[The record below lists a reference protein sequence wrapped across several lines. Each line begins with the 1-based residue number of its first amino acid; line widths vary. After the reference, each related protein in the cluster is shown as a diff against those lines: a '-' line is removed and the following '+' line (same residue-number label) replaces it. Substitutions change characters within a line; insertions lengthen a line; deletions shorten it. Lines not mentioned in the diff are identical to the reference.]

1 MSGEGARGSAE
12 MGGGAVPA
20 GGGVV
25 GAVAERL
32 QRAVEAGG
40 RLARAPAEARTRA
53 LEALAAALV
62 DPGVRAR
69 VLEANGRDLGNAS
82 GLAIPLVKR
91 LKLDTAKLDTL
102 ADGARQLAARADP
115 LGTVLARR
123 KLDEGLV
130 LEQVR
135 CPLGVLAV
143 VFESRPDALVQIAS
157 LALRSGNAVLLK
169 GGREATE
176 SNRALAEVVRGAL
189 ERAGLPPDGVQLL
202 DDRSEVEALLGLERG
217 VDLVVARGGKEFVE
231 HVRAR
236 SRIPVLAHAEGVCHV
251 FLHRSADPAK
261 AARIVVDSKV
271 SYPAACN
278 AVETLLWE
286 PGAEAALDASVAAL
300 RSAGVELRG
309 DAATRARYPEMNV
322 ATEADWGAEY
332 GALVLA
338 VARVAHLDGA
348 LQHIA
353 RHGSQHTEAIVAE
366 DRAAAERFLSEVDAA
381 CVFHD
386 ASTRFADGY
395 RFGLGGE
402 VGIGTGKLHAR
413 GPVGVDGLLTFR
425 WLLRGSGQ
433 VSADYGPGKKAFR
446 HEEL

>member
-1 MSGEGARGSAE
+1 MSAVGER
-12 MGGGAVPA
+12 V
-20 GGGVV
+20 
-25 GAVAERL
+25 

-40 RLARAPAEARTRA
+40 RLARSSADTRTKA
-53 LEALAAALV
+53 LEALASSLV
-62 DPGVRAR
+62 DAGVRAR
-69 VLEANGRDLGNAS
+69 VLEANARDLAAAG
-82 GLAIPLVKR
+82 GLPPALVKR
-91 LKLDTAKLDTL
+91 LKLDASKLETL

-115 LGTVLARR
+115 LGTVLAHR

-169 GGREATE
+169 GGREAAE
-176 SNRALAEVVRGAL
+176 SNRALAEVVRDAL
-189 ERAGLPPDGVQLL
+189 GRAGLPPDAVQLL
-202 DDRSEVEALLGLERG
+202 DDRSEVEAVLGLEKG
-217 VDLVVARGGKEFVE
+217 VDLVIARGGKEFVE
-231 HVRAR
+231 HVRGR
-236 SRIPVLAHAEGVCHV
+236 SRIPVLAHAEGVCHL
-251 FLHRSADPAK
+251 FLHRSADVAK

-278 AVETLLWE
+278 ALETLLWE

-309 DAATRARYPEMNV
+309 DAATRARHAEIKA
-322 ATEADWGAEY
+322 ATDADWDSEY
-332 GALVLA
+332 GALILA
-338 VARVAHLDGA
+338 VARVADLDGA
-348 LQHIA
+348 LAHIA

-366 DRAAAERFLSEVDAA
+366 DRTAAERFLAEVDAA

-433 VSADYGPGKKAFR
+433 VSGDYGPGKKPFV
-446 HEEL
+446 HEDL

>member
-1 MSGEGARGSAE
+1 MS
-12 MGGGAVPA
+12 AVT
-20 GGGVV
+20 
-25 GAVAERL
+25 ERV

-62 DPGVRAR
+62 DPGVRAG
-69 VLEANGRDLGNAS
+69 VLEANWRDLTAAA
-82 GLAIPLVKR
+82 GLASPLVKR
-91 LKLDTAKLDTL
+91 LKLDAGKLETL

-115 LGTVLARR
+115 LGAVLARR

-130 LEQVR
+130 LTQER

-169 GGREATE
+169 GGREAAE

-189 ERAGLPPDGVQLL
+189 ERASLPPDAVQLL
-202 DDRSEVEALLGLERG
+202 DDRSEVEALLGLEKG

-251 FLHRSADPAK
+251 FLHRSAEPAK
-261 AARIVVDSKV
+261 AARIVVDSKC

-286 PGAEAALDASVAAL
+286 PGAEAALDACVTEL

-309 DAATRARYPEMNV
+309 DAPTRARFPEV
-322 ATEADWGAEY
+322 RPATEADWDAEY

-338 VARVAHLDGA
+338 VARVADLDTA
-348 LQHIA
+348 LAHIA
-353 RHGSQHTEAIVAE
+353 RHGTQHTEAIVAE
-366 DRAAAERFLSEVDAA
+366 DRAAAERFLAEVDAA

-433 VSADYGPGKKAFR
+433 VSVDYGPGKKPFL

>member
-1 MSGEGARGSAE
+1 MSSAI
-12 MGGGAVPA
+12 ADRV
-20 GGGVV
+20 
-25 GAVAERL
+25 
-32 QRAVEAGG
+32 QKAVEAGG

-62 DPGVRAR
+62 DPGVRTQ
-69 VLEANGRDLGNAS
+69 VLEANARDLAAAA
-82 GLAIPLVKR
+82 GLPAALVKR
-91 LKLDTAKLDTL
+91 LKLDAAKLETL
-102 ADGARQLAARADP
+102 ADGARQLAGRADP
-115 LGTVLARR
+115 LGTVVARR
-123 KLDEGLV
+123 KLDQDLV

-169 GGREATE
+169 GGREAAA
-176 SNRALAEVVRGAL
+176 SNRALADVVRSAL
-189 ERAGLPPDGVQLL
+189 DRAGQPPDAVQLL
-202 DDRSEVEALLGLERG
+202 DDRAEVEAVLGLERG

-251 FLHRSADPAK
+251 FLHRSADAAK

-271 SYPAACN
+271 TYPAACN

-300 RSAGVELRG
+300 ASAGVELRG
-309 DAATRARYPEMNV
+309 DAATRARHPELKV
-322 ATEADWGAEY
+322 ATEADWGTEY

-338 VARVAHLDGA
+338 VARVADLDGA
-348 LQHIA
+348 LSHIA

-366 DRAAAERFLSEVDAA
+366 NRAAAERFLAEVDAA

-425 WLLRGSGQ
+425 WILRGTGQ
-433 VSADYGPGKKAFR
+433 VSADYGPGKKPFL

>member
-1 MSGEGARGSAE
+1 MLDAN
-12 MGGGAVPA
+12 VHD
-20 GGGVV
+20 
-25 GAVAERL
+25 
-32 QRAVEAGG
+32 
-40 RLARAPAEARTRA
+40 
-53 LEALAAALV
+53 LAAA
-62 DPGVRAR
+62 A
-69 VLEANGRDLGNAS
+69 
-82 GLAIPLVKR
+82 GLALPLLKR
-91 LKLDTAKLDTL
+91 LRVDAAKLETL
-102 ADGARQLAARADP
+102 ADGARQLASRADP

-123 KLDEGLV
+123 RLDEGLV

-169 GGREATE
+169 GGREAAE
-176 SNRALAEVVRGAL
+176 SNRALAGVVRDSL
-189 ERAGLPPDGVQLL
+189 EKAGLPGDAVQLL

-251 FLHRSADPAK
+251 FLHRSAEAAK

-271 SYPAACN
+271 TYPAACN

-286 PGAEAALDASVAAL
+286 PGAEGALDASVAAL

-309 DAATRARYPEMNV
+309 DAPTRARHPEMTP
-322 ATEADWGAEY
+322 ATDADWGTEY

-338 VARVAHLDGA
+338 VARVPDLDGA
-348 LQHIA
+348 LAHIA

-366 DRAAAERFLSEVDAA
+366 DRDAAERFLAEVDAS

-425 WLLRGSGQ
+425 WILRGSGQ
-433 VSADYGPGKKAFR
+433 VSADYGPGKKPFL

>member
-1 MSGEGARGSAE
+1 MS
-12 MGGGAVPA
+12 AV
-20 GGGVV
+20 V
-25 GAVAERL
+25 ERV

-40 RLARAPAEARTRA
+40 RLARAPAEARTKA
-53 LEALAAALV
+53 LEALAAALA

-69 VLEANGRDLGNAS
+69 VLEANGQDLTAAT
-82 GLAIPLVKR
+82 GLAPALARR
-91 LKLDTAKLDTL
+91 LKLDAVKLDTL
-102 ADGARQLAARADP
+102 ADGARQLAARTDP

-130 LEQVR
+130 LTQER

-169 GGREATE
+169 GGREAAQ
-176 SNRALAEVVRGAL
+176 SNRALADVVRGAL
-189 ERAGLPPDGVQLL
+189 ERAGLPPDAVQLL
-202 DDRSEVEALLGLERG
+202 DDRAEVEAVLGLEKG

-271 SYPAACN
+271 TYPAACN

-286 PGAEAALDASVAAL
+286 PGAEAALDASVTAL

-309 DAATRARYPEMNV
+309 DAATRARHAEMKP
-322 ATEADWGAEY
+322 ATEADWDAEY

-338 VARVAHLDGA
+338 VARVVNLDAA
-348 LQHIA
+348 LGHIA
-353 RHGSQHTEAIVAE
+353 RHGSQHTEAIVAA
-366 DRAAAERFLSEVDAA
+366 DRAAAERFLAEVDAA

-402 VGIGTGKLHAR
+402 IGIGTGKLHAR

-425 WLLRGSGQ
+425 WILRGSGQ
-433 VSADYGPGKKAFR
+433 VSADYGPGKKPFL
-446 HEEL
+446 HQDL

>member
-1 MSGEGARGSAE
+1 
-12 MGGGAVPA
+12 
-20 GGGVV
+20 VV
-25 GAVAERL
+25 ERV

-40 RLARAPAEARTRA
+40 RLARAPAEARTKA
-53 LEALAAALV
+53 LEALAAPLAE
-62 DPGVRAR
+62 PGVRAR
-69 VLEANGRDLGNAS
+69 VLEANGRDLAAAT
-82 GLAIPLVKR
+82 GLAPALAKR
-91 LKLDTAKLDTL
+91 LKLDAVKLDTL
-102 ADGARQLAARADP
+102 ADGARQLAARTDP

-130 LEQVR
+130 LTQER

-169 GGREATE
+169 GGREAAQ
-176 SNRALAEVVRGAL
+176 SNRALADVVRGAL
-189 ERAGLPPDGVQLL
+189 ERAGLPPDAVQLL
-202 DDRSEVEALLGLERG
+202 DDRSEVEALLGLEKG

-271 SYPAACN
+271 TYPAACN

-286 PGAEAALDASVAAL
+286 PGAEAALDASVTAL

-309 DAATRARYPEMNV
+309 DAATRARHAEMKP
-322 ATEADWGAEY
+322 ATEADWDAEY

-338 VARVAHLDGA
+338 VARVVNLDAA
-348 LQHIA
+348 LGHIA
-353 RHGSQHTEAIVAE
+353 RHGSQHTEAIVAA
-366 DRAAAERFLSEVDAA
+366 DRAAAERFLAEVDAA

-425 WLLRGSGQ
+425 WILRGSGQ
-433 VSADYGPGKKAFR
+433 VSADYGPGKKPFL
-446 HEEL
+446 HQDL

>member
-1 MSGEGARGSAE
+1 MS
-12 MGGGAVPA
+12 AV
-20 GGGVV
+20 V
-25 GAVAERL
+25 ERV

-40 RLARAPAEARTRA
+40 RLARAPAEARTKA
-53 LEALAAALV
+53 LEALAAPLAE
-62 DPGVRAR
+62 PGVRAR
-69 VLEANGRDLGNAS
+69 VLEANGRDLAAAT
-82 GLAIPLVKR
+82 GLAPALAKR
-91 LKLDTAKLDTL
+91 LKLDAVKLDTL
-102 ADGARQLAARADP
+102 ADGARQLAARTDP

-130 LEQVR
+130 LTQER

-169 GGREATE
+169 GGREAAQ
-176 SNRALAEVVRGAL
+176 SNRALADVVRGAL
-189 ERAGLPPDGVQLL
+189 ERAGLPPDAVQLL
-202 DDRSEVEALLGLERG
+202 DDRSEVEALLGLEKG

-236 SRIPVLAHAEGVCHV
+236 SRIPVLAHAEGVCHL

-271 SYPAACN
+271 TYPAACN

-286 PGAEAALDASVAAL
+286 PGAEAALDASVTAL

-309 DAATRARYPEMNV
+309 DAATRARHAEMKP
-322 ATEADWGAEY
+322 ATEADWDAEY

-338 VARVAHLDGA
+338 VARVVNLDAA
-348 LQHIA
+348 LGHIA
-353 RHGSQHTEAIVAE
+353 RHGSQHTEAIVAA
-366 DRAAAERFLSEVDAA
+366 DRAAAERFLAEVDAA

-425 WLLRGSGQ
+425 WILRGSGQ
-433 VSADYGPGKKAFR
+433 VSADYGPGKKPFL
-446 HEEL
+446 HQDL

>member
-1 MSGEGARGSAE
+1 VSA
-12 MGGGAVPA
+12 
-20 GGGVV
+20 VV
-25 GAVAERL
+25 ERV
-32 QRAVEAGG
+32 QRAIEAGG
-40 RLARAPAEARTRA
+40 RLARAPAESRTRA
-53 LEALAAALV
+53 LKALATALV
-62 DPGVRAR
+62 DPEVCAR
-69 VLEANGRDLGNAS
+69 VLEANARDLAAAS
-82 GLAIPLVKR
+82 GLATPLVKR
-91 LKLDTAKLDTL
+91 LKLDAAKLETM
-102 ADGARQLAARADP
+102 ADGARQLASRADP
-115 LGTVLARR
+115 LGDVLARR

-130 LEQVR
+130 LEQIR

-143 VFESRPDALVQIAS
+143 VFESRPDALAQIAS

-169 GGREATE
+169 GGREAAE
-176 SNRALAEVVRGAL
+176 SNHALAEVVRVAL
-189 ERAGLPPDGVQLL
+189 ERAGLPADAVQLL
-202 DDRSEVEALLGLERG
+202 DDRAEVDALLGLEKG

-236 SRIPVLAHAEGVCHV
+236 SRMPVLAHAEGVCHV

-271 SYPAACN
+271 TYPAACN

-300 RSAGVELRG
+300 RSVGVELRG
-309 DAATRARYPEMNV
+309 DAATRARHPEMTA
-322 ATEADWGAEY
+322 ATDADWDCEY
-332 GALVLA
+332 GALILS
-338 VARVAHLDGA
+338 VARVADLDGA
-348 LQHIA
+348 LAHIA

-366 DRAAAERFLSEVDAA
+366 DRAAAERFLAEVDAA

-433 VSADYGPGKKAFR
+433 VSAEYGPGQKPFL
-446 HEEL
+446 HEDL

>member
-1 MSGEGARGSAE
+1 MSTVS
-12 MGGGAVPA
+12 
-20 GGGVV
+20 
-25 GAVAERL
+25 ERV
-32 QRAVEAGG
+32 QRAVDSGG
-40 RLARAPAEARTRA
+40 HLARAPAAARTRA
-53 LEALAAALV
+53 LEVLSDALSDPRVRTRMLDANVHDLAAA
-62 DPGVRAR
+62 A
-69 VLEANGRDLGNAS
+69 
-82 GLAIPLVKR
+82 GLALPLLKR
-91 LKLDTAKLDTL
+91 LRVDAAKLETL
-102 ADGARQLAARADP
+102 ADGARQLASRADP

-123 KLDEGLV
+123 RLDEGLV

-169 GGREATE
+169 GGREAAE
-176 SNRALAEVVRGAL
+176 SNRALAGVVRDSL
-189 ERAGLPPDGVQLL
+189 EKAGLPADAVQLL

-236 SRIPVLAHAEGVCHV
+236 SRIQVMAHAEGVCHV
-251 FLHRSADPAK
+251 FLHRSAEAAK

-271 SYPAACN
+271 TYPAACN

-286 PGAEAALDASVAAL
+286 PGAEGALDASVAAL

-309 DAATRARYPEMNV
+309 DAPTRARHPEMTP
-322 ATEADWGAEY
+322 ATDADWGTEY

-338 VARVAHLDGA
+338 VARVPDLDGA
-348 LQHIA
+348 LAHIA

-366 DRAAAERFLSEVDAA
+366 DRDAAERFLAEVDAS

-402 VGIGTGKLHAR
+402 VVIGTGKLHAR

-425 WLLRGSGQ
+425 WILRGSGQ
-433 VSADYGPGKKAFR
+433 VSADYGPGKKPFL

>member
-1 MSGEGARGSAE
+1 MS
-12 MGGGAVPA
+12 AV
-20 GGGVV
+20 V
-25 GAVAERL
+25 ERV

-40 RLARAPAEARTRA
+40 RLARAPAASRSEA
-53 LEALAAALV
+53 LEILSAALV
-62 DPGVRAR
+62 DPGLRAG
-69 VLEANGRDLGNAS
+69 VLKTNTRDLATAV
-82 GLAIPLVKR
+82 GLATPLLKR
-91 LKLDTAKLDTL
+91 LKLDAAKLDTL

-123 KLDEGLV
+123 KLDQGLV

-169 GGREATE
+169 GGREAAE
-176 SNRALAEVVRGAL
+176 SNRALADVVRGAL
-189 ERAGLPPDGVQLL
+189 EKAGLPADAVQLL
-202 DDRSEVEALLGLERG
+202 DDRSEVEALLGLEKG

-271 SYPAACN
+271 TYPAACN

-286 PGAEAALDASVAAL
+286 PGAEAALDASVSAL

-309 DAATRARYPEMNV
+309 DASTRERHPEMKV
-322 ATEADWGAEY
+322 ASEADWDAEY
-332 GALVLA
+332 GALVIA
-338 VARVAHLDGA
+338 VARVADLDAA
-348 LQHIA
+348 LAHIA
-353 RHGSQHTEAIVAE
+353 RHGSQHTEAIVAG
-366 DRAAAERFLSEVDAA
+366 DPAAAERFLAEVDAA

-425 WLLRGSGQ
+425 WILRGSGQ
-433 VSADYGPGKKAFR
+433 VSADYGPGKRPFL
-446 HEEL
+446 HEDL

>member
-1 MSGEGARGSAE
+1 MS
-12 MGGGAVPA
+12 AV
-20 GGGVV
+20 V
-25 GAVAERL
+25 ERV

-40 RLARAPAEARTRA
+40 RLARAPAEARTKA
-53 LEALAAALV
+53 LEALAAPLAE
-62 DPGVRAR
+62 PGVRAR
-69 VLEANGRDLGNAS
+69 VLEANGRDLAAAT
-82 GLAIPLVKR
+82 GLAPALAKR
-91 LKLDTAKLDTL
+91 LKLDAVKLDTL
-102 ADGARQLAARADP
+102 ADGARQLAARTDP

-130 LEQVR
+130 LTQER

-169 GGREATE
+169 GGREAAQ
-176 SNRALAEVVRGAL
+176 SNRALADVVRGAL
-189 ERAGLPPDGVQLL
+189 ERAGLPPDAVQLL
-202 DDRSEVEALLGLERG
+202 DDRSEVEALLGLEKG

-271 SYPAACN
+271 TYPAACN

-286 PGAEAALDASVAAL
+286 PGAEAALDASVTAL

-309 DAATRARYPEMNV
+309 DAATRARHPEMKQ
-322 ATEADWGAEY
+322 ATEADWDAEY

-338 VARVAHLDGA
+338 VACAADLDAA
-348 LQHIA
+348 LGHIA
-353 RHGSQHTEAIVAE
+353 RHGSQHTEAIVAA
-366 DRAAAERFLSEVDAA
+366 DRAAAERFLAEVDAA

-425 WLLRGSGQ
+425 WILRGSGQ
-433 VSADYGPGKKAFR
+433 VSADYGPGKKPFL
-446 HEEL
+446 HQDL

>member
-1 MSGEGARGSAE
+1 MS
-12 MGGGAVPA
+12 
-20 GGGVV
+20 
-25 GAVAERL
+25 AVAERV
-32 QRAVEAGG
+32 QRAIVAGG
-40 RLARAPAEARTRA
+40 RLARAPAEARTGA
-53 LEALAAALV
+53 LEALATALV

-69 VLEANGRDLGNAS
+69 VLEANGRDLTAAA
-82 GLAIPLVKR
+82 GLAPALVKR
-91 LKLDTAKLDTL
+91 LKLDASKLETL

-123 KLDEGLV
+123 MLDEGLV

-169 GGREATE
+169 GGREAAE
-176 SNRALAEVVRGAL
+176 SNRVLADVVRGAL
-189 ERAGLPPDGVQLL
+189 EGVGLPADAVQLL
-202 DDRSEVEALLGLERG
+202 DDRSEVEALLGLEKG

-251 FLHRSADPAK
+251 FLHHSADPAK
-261 AARIVVDSKV
+261 AARIVVDSKC

-278 AVETLLWE
+278 ALETLLWE
-286 PGAEAALDASVAAL
+286 PGAEAALEASVSAL
-300 RSAGVELRG
+300 RAATVELRG
-309 DAATRARYPEMNV
+309 DVFTRARHPEMKA
-322 ATEADWGAEY
+322 ATEADWGVEY
-332 GALVLA
+332 GALILA
-338 VARVAHLDGA
+338 VARVPDLDAA
-348 LQHIA
+348 LAHIA

-366 DRAAAERFLSEVDAA
+366 DRAAAERFLAEVDAA

-433 VSADYGPGKKAFR
+433 VSADYGPGKKPFR
-446 HEEL
+446 HEDL

>member
-1 MSGEGARGSAE
+1 MSAIGER
-12 MGGGAVPA
+12 V
-20 GGGVV
+20 
-25 GAVAERL
+25 
-32 QRAVEAGG
+32 QRAIEAGG
-40 RLARAPAEARTRA
+40 RLARAPAETRTQA
-53 LEALAAALV
+53 LDALAAALV
-62 DPGVRAR
+62 DPAVRAR
-69 VLEANGRDLGNAS
+69 VLEANSRDLAVGA
-82 GLAIPLVKR
+82 GLAAPLLKR
-91 LKLDTAKLDTL
+91 LRLDATKLETL
-102 ADGARQLAARADP
+102 ADGARQLAARVDP

-157 LALRSGNAVLLK
+157 LALRSGNAVMLK
-169 GGREATE
+169 GGREAAE
-176 SNRALAEVVRGAL
+176 SNRALAGVVRAAI
-189 ERAGLPPDGVQLL
+189 EKSGLPADAVQLL
-202 DDRSEVEALLGLERG
+202 DDRSEVEALLGLEKG

-251 FLHRSADPAK
+251 HLHRSADTAK
-261 AARIVVDSKV
+261 AARIAVDSKV
-271 SYPAACN
+271 TYPAACN

-300 RSAGVELRG
+300 EAAGVELRG
-309 DAATRARYPEMNV
+309 DAATRARHPKMKA
-322 ATEADWGAEY
+322 ATDADWGTEY

-338 VARVAHLDGA
+338 VARVADLDGA
-348 LQHIA
+348 LAHIA
-353 RHGSQHTEAIVAE
+353 RYGSQHTEAIVAE
-366 DRAAAERFLSEVDAA
+366 DRAAAERFLAEVDAS

-425 WLLRGSGQ
+425 WILRGTGQ
-433 VSADYGPGKKAFR
+433 VSGDYGPGKKSFL
-446 HEEL
+446 HEDL

>member
-1 MSGEGARGSAE
+1 MS
-12 MGGGAVPA
+12 AV
-20 GGGVV
+20 V
-25 GAVAERL
+25 ERV

-40 RLARAPAEARTRA
+40 RLARAPAEARTKA
-53 LEALAAALV
+53 LEALAAPLAE
-62 DPGVRAR
+62 PGVRAR
-69 VLEANGRDLGNAS
+69 VLEANGRDLAAAT
-82 GLAIPLVKR
+82 GLAPALARR
-91 LKLDTAKLDTL
+91 LKLDAVKLDTL
-102 ADGARQLAARADP
+102 ADGARQLAARTDP

-130 LEQVR
+130 LTQER

-169 GGREATE
+169 GGREAAQ
-176 SNRALAEVVRGAL
+176 SNRALADVVRGAL
-189 ERAGLPPDGVQLL
+189 ERAGLPPDAVQLL
-202 DDRSEVEALLGLERG
+202 DDRSEVEALLGLEKG

-271 SYPAACN
+271 TYPAACN

-286 PGAEAALDASVAAL
+286 PGAEAALDASVTAL

-309 DAATRARYPEMNV
+309 DAATRARHAEMKP
-322 ATEADWGAEY
+322 ATEADWDAEY

-338 VARVAHLDGA
+338 VARVPDLDAA
-348 LQHIA
+348 LGHIA
-353 RHGSQHTEAIVAE
+353 RHGSQHTEAIVAA
-366 DRAAAERFLSEVDAA
+366 DRAAAERFLAEVDAA

-425 WLLRGSGQ
+425 WILRGSGQ
-433 VSADYGPGKKAFR
+433 VSADYGPGKKPFL
-446 HEEL
+446 HQDL

>member
-1 MSGEGARGSAE
+1 MST
-12 MGGGAVPA
+12 
-20 GGGVV
+20 
-25 GAVAERL
+25 VAERVE
-32 QRAVEAGG
+32 RAIEAGG

-53 LEALAAALV
+53 LEALAVALA
-62 DPGVRAR
+62 DSRVRTR
-69 VLEANGRDLGNAS
+69 MLEANVDDLAVAV
-82 GLAIPLVKR
+82 GLATPLLKR
-91 LKLDTAKLDTL
+91 LKLDATKLETL
-102 ADGARQLAARADP
+102 ADGARQLASRADP

-123 KLDEGLV
+123 KLDEGLM

-169 GGREATE
+169 GGREAAE
-176 SNRALAEVVRGAL
+176 SNRALAGVVRDAL
-189 ERAGLPPDGVQLL
+189 EKAGLPADGVQLL
-202 DDRSEVEALLGLERG
+202 DDRSEVEALLGLEKG

-251 FLHRSADPAK
+251 FLHQSADPAK
-261 AARIVVDSKV
+261 AARIAVDSKV
-271 SYPAACN
+271 TYPAACN

-286 PGAEAALDASVAAL
+286 PGGEAALDASVAAL
-300 RSAGVELRG
+300 EAAGVELRG
-309 DAATRARYPEMNV
+309 DAATRARHPEMKA
-322 ATEADWGAEY
+322 ATEADWGTEY

-338 VARVAHLDGA
+338 VARVADLDGA
-348 LQHIA
+348 LAHIA
-353 RHGSQHTEAIVAE
+353 RYGSQHTEAIVAE
-366 DRAAAERFLSEVDAA
+366 DRAAAERFLAEVDAS

-425 WLLRGSGQ
+425 WILRGSGQ
-433 VSADYGPGKKAFR
+433 VSADYGPGKKPFV
-446 HEEL
+446 HEDL

>member
-1 MSGEGARGSAE
+1 
-12 MGGGAVPA
+12 V
-20 GGGVV
+20 
-25 GAVAERL
+25 
-32 QRAVEAGG
+32 
-40 RLARAPAEARTRA
+40 
-53 LEALAAALV
+53 LAAALV
-62 DPGVRAR
+62 DSVVRKR
-69 VLEANGRDLGNAS
+69 VLEANARDLAAAA
-82 GLAIPLVKR
+82 GLASPLVKR
-91 LKLDTAKLDTL
+91 LKLDPAKLDTL
-102 ADGARQLAARADP
+102 ADGARQLAAREDP

-123 KLDEGLV
+123 KLDEGLM

-169 GGREATE
+169 GGREAAE
-176 SNRALAEVVRGAL
+176 SNRALADVVRGAL
-189 ERAGLPPDGVQLL
+189 EKAGLPADAVQLL
-202 DDRSEVEALLGLERG
+202 DDRSEVEAVLALEKG

-251 FLHRSADPAK
+251 FLHRSADTAK

-271 SYPAACN
+271 TYPAACN

-300 RSAGVELRG
+300 HSAGVELRG
-309 DAATRARYPEMNV
+309 DAPTRARHPEMKV
-322 ATEADWGAEY
+322 ATETDWNAEY

-338 VARVAHLDGA
+338 VARVADLDGA
-348 LQHIA
+348 LEHIA
-353 RHGSQHTEAIVAE
+353 RHGSQHTEAIVAA
-366 DRAAAERFLSEVDAA
+366 DRAAAERFLAEVDAA

-425 WLLRGSGQ
+425 WILRGSGQ
-433 VSADYGPGKKAFR
+433 VSADYGPGKKPFL
-446 HEEL
+446 HEDI

>member
-1 MSGEGARGSAE
+1 MS
-12 MGGGAVPA
+12 AVSER
-20 GGGVV
+20 
-25 GAVAERL
+25 VA
-32 QRAVEAGG
+32 RAVEAGG

-53 LEALAAALV
+53 LSELAAALL
-62 DPGVRAR
+62 DPGVRGR
-69 VLEANGRDLGNAS
+69 VLEANARDLAAAA
-82 GLAIPLVKR
+82 GLAAPLLKR
-91 LKLDTAKLDTL
+91 LKLDVAKLETL
-102 ADGARQLAARADP
+102 ADGARQLAVRADP
-115 LGTVLARR
+115 LGTVLGRR

-157 LALRSGNAVLLK
+157 LALRTGNAVLLK
-169 GGREATE
+169 GGREAAE
-176 SNRALAEVVRGAL
+176 SNRALTGVVRSAL
-189 ERAGLPPDGVQLL
+189 ERAGLPPDAVQLL
-202 DDRSEVEALLGLERG
+202 DDRAEVEALLGMEKG

-251 FLHRSADPAK
+251 FLHHSAEVSK
-261 AARIVVDSKV
+261 AARIVVDSKC

-278 AVETLLWE
+278 ALETLLWE
-286 PGAEAALDASVAAL
+286 RGAEAALEASVAAL

-309 DAATRARYPEMNV
+309 DEATRARHPEMKV
-322 ATEADWGAEY
+322 ATDADWDAEY
-332 GALVLA
+332 GALILS
-338 VARVAHLDGA
+338 VARVDDLDGA
-348 LQHIA
+348 LAHIA
-353 RHGSQHTEAIVAE
+353 RHGSAHTETIVAE
-366 DRAAAERFLSEVDAA
+366 DRTAAERFLAEVDAA

-433 VSADYGPGKKAFR
+433 VSADYGPGKRPFL
-446 HEEL
+446 HQDL

>member
-1 MSGEGARGSAE
+1 MSD
-12 MGGGAVPA
+12 
-20 GGGVV
+20 GVV
-25 GAVAERL
+25 RAVSERV
-32 QRAVEAGG
+32 QRAIEAGG
-40 RLARAPAEARTRA
+40 RLARAPADSRSRA
-53 LEALAAALV
+53 LKALAAALV
-62 DPGVRAR
+62 DPGVRAQ
-69 VLEANGRDLGNAS
+69 VLEANACDLAGTS
-82 GLAIPLVKR
+82 GLATPLVKR
-91 LKLDTAKLDTL
+91 LKLDAAKLETL
-102 ADGARQLAARADP
+102 ADGARQLASRADP
-115 LGTVLARR
+115 LGTVLAQRA
-123 KLDEGLV
+123 LDEGLV
-130 LEQVR
+130 LEQIR

-169 GGREATE
+169 GGREARE
-176 SNRALAEVVRGAL
+176 SNRALAELVHVAL
-189 ERAGLPPDGVQLL
+189 ERAGLPPDAVQLL

-236 SRIPVLAHAEGVCHV
+236 SRMPVLAHAEGVCHV

-261 AARIVVDSKV
+261 AARIVVDSKIT
-271 SYPAACN
+271 YPAACN

-286 PGAEAALDASVAAL
+286 PGAESALDGSVAAL

-309 DAATRARYPEMNV
+309 DAATRARHPEMK
-322 ATEADWGAEY
+322 AASESDWDAEY
-332 GALVLA
+332 GGLILS
-338 VARVAHLDGA
+338 VARVPDLDGA
-348 LQHIA
+348 LAHIA
-353 RHGSQHTEAIVAE
+353 RYGSQHTEAIVAE
-366 DRAAAERFLSEVDAA
+366 DASAAERFLAEVDAA

-413 GPVGVDGLLTFR
+413 GPVGVEGLLTFR
-425 WLLRGSGQ
+425 WILRGSGQ
-433 VSADYGPGKKAFR
+433 VSADYGPGKKRFL

>member
-1 MSGEGARGSAE
+1 MS
-12 MGGGAVPA
+12 AVT
-20 GGGVV
+20 
-25 GAVAERL
+25 ERVE
-32 QRAVEAGG
+32 RAVEAGG

-62 DPGVRAR
+62 DPAVRAR
-69 VLEANGRDLGNAS
+69 VLEANARDLAAAT
-82 GLAIPLVKR
+82 GLASPLVKR
-91 LKLDTAKLDTL
+91 LRLDPAKLETL
-102 ADGARQLAARADP
+102 SDGARQLAARADP
-115 LGTVLARR
+115 LGTVLAHR

-130 LEQVR
+130 LTQES

-169 GGREATE
+169 GGREAAE
-176 SNRALAEVVRGAL
+176 SNRALADVVRGAL
-189 ERAGLPPDGVQLL
+189 ASAGLPPDAVQLL
-202 DDRSEVEALLGLERG
+202 DDRSEVEALLGLEKG

-251 FLHRSADPAK
+251 FLHRSADPSK
-261 AARIVVDSKV
+261 AARIVADSKV

-278 AVETLLWE
+278 ALETLLWE
-286 PGAEAALDASVAAL
+286 PGAESALDASVAVL
-300 RSAGVELRG
+300 RTAGVELRG
-309 DAATRARYPEMNV
+309 DAATRARHPEMNS
-322 ATEADWGAEY
+322 ATDQDWGVEY
-332 GALVLA
+332 GALILA
-338 VARVAHLDGA
+338 VARVDDLDAA
-348 LQHIA
+348 LAHIA

-366 DRAAAERFLSEVDAA
+366 DRAAAERFLTEVDAA

-433 VSADYGPGKKAFR
+433 VSADYGPGKKPFL
-446 HEEL
+446 HEDL

>member
-1 MSGEGARGSAE
+1 MSAIGDR
-12 MGGGAVPA
+12 V
-20 GGGVV
+20 
-25 GAVAERL
+25 
-32 QRAVEAGG
+32 QRAIEAGG
-40 RLARAPAEARTRA
+40 RLARAGAPMRTQA

-62 DPGVRAR
+62 EPAVRAR
-69 VLEANGRDLGNAS
+69 VLEANGRDLAAGS
-82 GLAIPLVKR
+82 GLAAPLLKR
-91 LKLDTAKLDTL
+91 LRLDAPKLETL
-102 ADGARQLAARADP
+102 ADGARQLASRADP

-123 KLDEGLV
+123 KLDDGLV

-135 CPLGVLAV
+135 CPLGVLAI

-169 GGREATE
+169 GGREAAE
-176 SNRALAEVVRGAL
+176 SNRALAGVVRDAL
-189 ERAGLPPDGVQLL
+189 EKAGLAADAVQLL
-202 DDRSEVEALLGLERG
+202 DDRSEVDALLGLEKG

-251 FLHRSADPAK
+251 FLHRSADPSK
-261 AARIVVDSKV
+261 AARIAVDSKV
-271 SYPAACN
+271 TYPAACN

-300 RSAGVELRG
+300 EAAGVELRG
-309 DAATRARYPEMNV
+309 DAATRARHPEMKA
-322 ATEADWGAEY
+322 ATEADWGTEY

-338 VARVAHLDGA
+338 VARVADLEGA
-348 LQHIA
+348 LAHIA
-353 RHGSQHTEAIVAE
+353 RYGSQHTEAIVAE
-366 DRAAAERFLSEVDAA
+366 DRAAAERFLAEVDAS

-425 WLLRGSGQ
+425 WILRGSGQ
-433 VSADYGPGKKAFR
+433 VSADYGPGKKPFL
-446 HEEL
+446 HEDL

>member
-1 MSGEGARGSAE
+1 MS
-12 MGGGAVPA
+12 AV
-20 GGGVV
+20 V
-25 GAVAERL
+25 ERV

-40 RLARAPAEARTRA
+40 RLARAPAEARTKA
-53 LEALAAALV
+53 LEALAAALA

-69 VLEANGRDLGNAS
+69 VLEANGQDLTSAT
-82 GLAIPLVKR
+82 GLAPALARR
-91 LKLDTAKLDTL
+91 LKLDAVKLDTL
-102 ADGARQLAARADP
+102 ADGARQLAARTDP

-130 LEQVR
+130 LTQER

-169 GGREATE
+169 GGREAAQ
-176 SNRALAEVVRGAL
+176 SNRALADVVRGAL
-189 ERAGLPPDGVQLL
+189 ERAGLPPDAVQLL
-202 DDRSEVEALLGLERG
+202 DDRSEVEALLGLEKG

-271 SYPAACN
+271 TYPAACN

-286 PGAEAALDASVAAL
+286 PGAEAALDASVTAL

-309 DAATRARYPEMNV
+309 DAATRARHAEMKP
-322 ATEADWGAEY
+322 ATEADWDAEY

-338 VARVAHLDGA
+338 VARVVNLDAA
-348 LQHIA
+348 LGHIA
-353 RHGSQHTEAIVAE
+353 RHGSQHTEAIVAA
-366 DRAAAERFLSEVDAA
+366 DRAAAERFLAEVDAA

-425 WLLRGSGQ
+425 WILRGSGQ
-433 VSADYGPGKKAFR
+433 VSADYGPGKKPFL
-446 HEEL
+446 HQDL

>member
-1 MSGEGARGSAE
+1 MS
-12 MGGGAVPA
+12 AVS
-20 GGGVV
+20 
-25 GAVAERL
+25 ERV

-62 DPGVRAR
+62 DPAVRSG
-69 VLEANGRDLGNAS
+69 VLEANARDLAAAA
-82 GLAIPLVKR
+82 GLATPLVKR
-91 LKLDTAKLDTL
+91 LKLDSAKLETL
-102 ADGARQLAARADP
+102 ADGARQLAARPDP
-115 LGTVLARR
+115 LGIVLTRR

-130 LEQVR
+130 LTQES

-169 GGREATE
+169 GGREAAV
-176 SNRALAEVVRGAL
+176 SNRALADVVRRAL
-189 ERAGLPPDGVQLL
+189 ERVGLPADAVQLL
-202 DDRSEVEALLGLERG
+202 DDRSEVEALLGMERG

-261 AARIVVDSKV
+261 AARIVVDSKC

-286 PGAEAALDASVAAL
+286 PGSEAALEASVAAL

-309 DAATRARYPEMNV
+309 DTATRVRYPELKA
-322 ATEADWGAEY
+322 ATEADWDAEY

-338 VARVAHLDGA
+338 VARVPDLDGA
-348 LQHIA
+348 LAHIA

-366 DRAAAERFLSEVDAA
+366 DRAAAERFLAEVDAA

-425 WLLRGSGQ
+425 WILRGSGQ
-433 VSADYGPGKKAFR
+433 ASTEYGPGKKAFK
-446 HEEL
+446 HEDL

>member
-1 MSGEGARGSAE
+1 MS
-12 MGGGAVPA
+12 AVS
-20 GGGVV
+20 
-25 GAVAERL
+25 ERV

-62 DPGVRAR
+62 APAVRS
-69 VLEANGRDLGNAS
+69 VLLEANARDLAAAA
-82 GLAIPLVKR
+82 GLATPLVKR
-91 LKLDTAKLDTL
+91 LKLDAAKLETL
-102 ADGARQLAARADP
+102 ADGARQLAARPDP
-115 LGTVLARR
+115 LGIVLTRR

-130 LEQVR
+130 LTQES

-169 GGREATE
+169 GGREAGV
-176 SNRALAEVVRGAL
+176 SNRALADVVRGAL
-189 ERAGLPPDGVQLL
+189 ERAGLPADAVQLL
-202 DDRSEVEALLGLERG
+202 DDRSEVEALLGMERG

-261 AARIVVDSKV
+261 AARIVVDSKC

-286 PGAEAALDASVAAL
+286 PGSEAALEASVAAL

-309 DAATRARYPEMNV
+309 DSATRVRYPELKA
-322 ATEADWGAEY
+322 ATEADWDAEY

-338 VARVAHLDGA
+338 VARVPDLDGA
-348 LQHIA
+348 LAHIA

-366 DRAAAERFLSEVDAA
+366 DRAAAERFLAEVDAA

-425 WLLRGSGQ
+425 WILRGSGQ
-433 VSADYGPGKKAFR
+433 ASTEYGPGKKAFK
-446 HEEL
+446 HEDL

>member
-1 MSGEGARGSAE
+1 MS
-12 MGGGAVPA
+12 
-20 GGGVV
+20 
-25 GAVAERL
+25 AVAERV
-32 QRAVEAGG
+32 QRAVVAGG
-40 RLARAPAEARTRA
+40 LLARAPAAARTRA
-53 LEALAAALV
+53 LELLAVALA
-62 DPGVRAR
+62 DPDVRSR
-69 VLEANGRDLGNAS
+69 VLEANAGDLVDAI
-82 GLAIPLVKR
+82 GLAPALLRR
-91 LKLDTAKLDTL
+91 LKLDGAKLDTL
-102 ADGARQLAARADP
+102 SDGARQLAERPDP

-130 LEQVR
+130 LTQER

-157 LALRSGNAVLLK
+157 LALRSGNAALLK
-169 GGREATE
+169 GGREAAE
-176 SNRALAEVVRGAL
+176 SNRALAEVVRSAL
-189 ERAGLPPDGVQLL
+189 ERAGLSADAVQLL
-202 DDRSEVEALLGLERG
+202 DDRAEVDALLGLEKG
-217 VDLVVARGGKEFVE
+217 VDLVVARGGKEFVD

-236 SRIPVLAHAEGVCHV
+236 SRTPVLAHADGVDHV
-251 FLHRSADPAK
+251 FFHRSADPEK

-271 SYPAACN
+271 TYPAACN

-286 PGAEAALDASVAAL
+286 PGAEMALDLSVAAL

-309 DAATRARYPEMNV
+309 DAATRARHPRMKP
-322 ATEADWGAEY
+322 ATDADWDAEY
-332 GALVLA
+332 GAPILS
-338 VARVAHLDGA
+338 VARVDDLDGA
-348 LQHIA
+348 LAHIA

-366 DRAAAERFLSEVDAA
+366 DRTAAERFLAEVDAA

-425 WLLRGSGQ
+425 WILRGSGQ
-433 VSADYGPGKKAFR
+433 VSADYGPGKKPFL
-446 HEEL
+446 HEDV

>member
-1 MSGEGARGSAE
+1 MSTVS
-12 MGGGAVPA
+12 
-20 GGGVV
+20 
-25 GAVAERL
+25 ERV
-32 QRAVEAGG
+32 QRAIDSGG
-40 RLARAPAEARTRA
+40 HLARAPAAARTRA
-53 LEALAAALV
+53 LEVLADALSDPRVRTRVLDANVRDLAAAT
-62 DPGVRAR
+62 
-69 VLEANGRDLGNAS
+69 
-82 GLAIPLVKR
+82 GLALPLLKR
-91 LKLDTAKLDTL
+91 LRVDAAKLETL
-102 ADGARQLAARADP
+102 ADGARQLASRADP

-123 KLDEGLV
+123 RLDEGLV

-143 VFESRPDALVQIAS
+143 IFESRPDALVQIAS

-169 GGREATE
+169 GGREAAE
-176 SNRALAEVVRGAL
+176 SNRALAGVVRDSL
-189 ERAGLPPDGVQLL
+189 EKAGLPADAVQLL

-251 FLHRSADPAK
+251 FLHRSAEAAK

-271 SYPAACN
+271 TYPAACN

-309 DAATRARYPEMNV
+309 DAPTRARHPEMTP
-322 ATEADWGAEY
+322 ATDADWGTEY

-338 VARVAHLDGA
+338 VARVPDLDGA
-348 LQHIA
+348 LAHIA

-366 DRAAAERFLSEVDAA
+366 DRDAAERFLAEVDAS

-425 WLLRGSGQ
+425 WILRGSGQ
-433 VSADYGPGKKAFR
+433 VSADYGPGKKPFL

>member
-1 MSGEGARGSAE
+1 
-12 MGGGAVPA
+12 V
-20 GGGVV
+20 
-25 GAVAERL
+25 
-32 QRAVEAGG
+32 
-40 RLARAPAEARTRA
+40 
-53 LEALAAALV
+53 LAAALV
-62 DPGVRAR
+62 DSVVRKR
-69 VLEANGRDLGNAS
+69 VLEANARDLAAAA
-82 GLAIPLVKR
+82 GLASPLVKR
-91 LKLDTAKLDTL
+91 LKLDPAKLDTL
-102 ADGARQLAARADP
+102 ADGARQLAAREDP

-123 KLDEGLV
+123 KLDEGLM
-130 LEQVR
+130 LQQVR

-169 GGREATE
+169 GGREAAE
-176 SNRALAEVVRGAL
+176 SNRALADVVRGAL
-189 ERAGLPPDGVQLL
+189 EKAGLPADAVQLL
-202 DDRSEVEALLGLERG
+202 DDRSEVEAVLALEKG
-217 VDLVVARGGKEFVE
+217 VDLIVARGGKEFVE

-251 FLHRSADPAK
+251 FLHRSADRAK

-271 SYPAACN
+271 TYPAACN

-300 RSAGVELRG
+300 HSAGVELRG
-309 DAATRARYPEMNV
+309 DAPTRARHPEMKV
-322 ATEADWGAEY
+322 ATETDWDAEY

-338 VARVAHLDGA
+338 VARVADLDGA
-348 LQHIA
+348 LEHIA
-353 RHGSQHTEAIVAE
+353 RHGSQHTEAIVAA
-366 DRAAAERFLSEVDAA
+366 DRAAAERFLAEVDAA

-425 WLLRGSGQ
+425 WILRGSGQ
-433 VSADYGPGKKAFR
+433 VSADYGPGKKPFL
-446 HEEL
+446 HEDI

>member
-1 MSGEGARGSAE
+1 MS
-12 MGGGAVPA
+12 AV
-20 GGGVV
+20 V
-25 GAVAERL
+25 ERV

-40 RLARAPAEARTRA
+40 RLARAPAEARTKA
-53 LEALAAALV
+53 LEALAAPLAE
-62 DPGVRAR
+62 PGVRAR
-69 VLEANGRDLGNAS
+69 VLEANGRDLAAAT
-82 GLAIPLVKR
+82 GLAPALAKR
-91 LKLDTAKLDTL
+91 LKLDAVKLDTL
-102 ADGARQLAARADP
+102 ADGARQLAARTDP

-130 LEQVR
+130 LTQER

-169 GGREATE
+169 GGREAAQ
-176 SNRALAEVVRGAL
+176 SNRALADVVRGAL
-189 ERAGLPPDGVQLL
+189 ERAGLPPDAVQLL
-202 DDRSEVEALLGLERG
+202 DDRSEVEALLGLEKG

-271 SYPAACN
+271 TYPAACN

-286 PGAEAALDASVAAL
+286 PGAEAALDASVTAL

-309 DAATRARYPEMNV
+309 DAATRARHAEMKP
-322 ATEADWGAEY
+322 ATEADWDAEY

-338 VARVAHLDGA
+338 VARVVNLDAA
-348 LQHIA
+348 LGHIA
-353 RHGSQHTEAIVAE
+353 RHGSQHTEAIVAA
-366 DRAAAERFLSEVDAA
+366 DRAAAERFLAEVDAA

-425 WLLRGSGQ
+425 WILRGSGQ
-433 VSADYGPGKKAFR
+433 VSADYGPGKKPFL
-446 HEEL
+446 HQDL

>member
-1 MSGEGARGSAE
+1 MS
-12 MGGGAVPA
+12 AV
-20 GGGVV
+20 V
-25 GAVAERL
+25 ERV

-40 RLARAPAEARTRA
+40 RLARAPAASRSEA
-53 LEALAAALV
+53 LEILAAALV
-62 DPGVRAR
+62 DPGLRAG
-69 VLEANGRDLGNAS
+69 VLKANTRDLATAV
-82 GLAIPLVKR
+82 GLATPLLKR
-91 LKLDTAKLDTL
+91 LKLDAAKLDTL

-169 GGREATE
+169 GGREAAE
-176 SNRALAEVVRGAL
+176 SNRALADVVRGAL
-189 ERAGLPPDGVQLL
+189 ERAGLPADAVQLL
-202 DDRSEVEALLGLERG
+202 DDRSEVEALLGLEKG

-271 SYPAACN
+271 TYPAACN

-286 PGAEAALDASVAAL
+286 PGAEAALDASVSAL

-309 DAATRARYPEMNV
+309 DAATRARHQEMKV
-322 ATEADWGAEY
+322 ASEADWDAEY

-338 VARVAHLDGA
+338 VARVADLDAA
-348 LQHIA
+348 LAHIA
-353 RHGSQHTEAIVAE
+353 RHGSQHTEAIVAG
-366 DRAAAERFLSEVDAA
+366 DRAAGERFLAEVDAA

-425 WLLRGSGQ
+425 WILRGSGQ
-433 VSADYGPGKKAFR
+433 VSADYGPGQRPFL
-446 HEEL
+446 HEDL